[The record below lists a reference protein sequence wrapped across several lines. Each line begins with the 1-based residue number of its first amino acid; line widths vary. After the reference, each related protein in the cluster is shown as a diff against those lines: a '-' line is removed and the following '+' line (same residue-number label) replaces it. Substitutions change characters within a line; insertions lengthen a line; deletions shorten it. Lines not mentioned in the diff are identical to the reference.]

1 MVSCVYVCV
10 CVQVDHLRTFIMFR
24 FSMGFVDTLIAKCE
38 LCAVEMLAC
47 SESFRLFPC
56 RHCDCG
62 GILGCQSAL
71 SELGTSKAHA
81 Q

>member
-1 MVSCVYVCV
+1 MLHGIVYV

-24 FSMGFVDTLIAKCE
+24 FSMGFVDTLIAKCK
-38 LCAVEMLAC
+38 LCAVDMLAC

-56 RHCDCG
+56 RHCDSS
-62 GILGCQSAL
+62 GILGCQPAL